1 MRVCVKVFSKI
12 YMDQDDTSWSAR
24 PTRDLMRRLHSQDS
38 MRWIAT
44 FDAGRISVGDHV
56 NCMNGDA
63 LFIPAWFMET
73 IGVEDGSEIFLD
85 FERSEELPK
94 ATRLAFKILG
104 DIPDGIDI
112 RDIIEEPLSQLGV
125 IEVGQMIP
133 LPVLDGVMLLL
144 TDCEPILEEG
154 GAVFLDGAEIALDIE
169 EDAKEHKEH
178 KEHKESS
185 PINTRIVDNFDEMIP
200 PVMIP
205 PVMIPPAIP
214 LKKEKFVPF
223 QGTGYRLG

>member
-1 MRVCVKVFSKI
+1 MS
-12 YMDQDDTSWSAR
+12 
-24 PTRDLMRRLHSQDS
+24 
-38 MRWIAT
+38 
-44 FDAGRISVGDHV
+44 
-56 NCMNGDA
+56 GDA
-63 LFIPAWFMET
+63 LFIPGWFMET
-73 IGVEDGSEIFLD
+73 IGLEDGSEIFLD

-144 TDCEPILEEG
+144 TDCEPIEQG

-169 EDAKEHKEH
+169 EDAKEPQEH
-178 KEHKESS
+178 QEHQEHSRVE
-185 PINTRIVDNFDEMIP
+185 TQIVDNFDEMIP
-200 PVMIP
+200 S
-205 PVMIPPAIP
+205 AIP

-223 QGTGYRLG
+223 QGTGYKLG